1 MAVEVAAEVVTKHL
15 GYKDGLK
22 DLQRQVV
29 AGLVGGRDVYGVLPT
44 GYGKSLCYGCL
55 PWTFDKIGNSPEPS
69 IVCVLTP
76 RTAIIEDQLHTRSY
90 RRVNQL
96 EKMVRITKR
105 ASSVL
110 ESI

>member
-1 MAVEVAAEVVTKHL
+1 MAVEVAAEEVAKRL

-29 AGLVGGRDVYGVLPT
+29 GGGRDVFGVLPT

-69 IVCVLTP
+69 IVCVVTP
-76 RTAIIEDQLHTRSY
+76 LTAIIEDQVHTRSY
-90 RRVNQL
+90 RRVN
-96 EKMVRITKR
+96 K
-105 ASSVL
+105 
-110 ESI
+110 